1 MCENLYSGV
10 RVMVV
15 FSGQTDLWW
24 LKFLRRGFRHCFVV
38 MNLNDRW
45 VAIDPMAHHLEVSV
59 PDVPV
64 SFDLKGWF
72 EESGMLVVETYIRI
86 PERRC
91 YPPFFLSC
99 VEVVKRVL
107 GVHAPFVFTPA
118 QLYRYLK

>member
-1 MCENLYSGV
+1 MSENLYSGV

-91 YPPFFLSC
+91 YPPFFCPVSRWLNGCWVSMRRSFLPPRSFI
-99 VEVVKRVL
+99 VI
-107 GVHAPFVFTPA
+107 
-118 QLYRYLK
+118 